1 MTNFNNAQDL
11 KKWNSLTSDQIRQ
24 DIEEFNNSIMKQ
36 VLDSFIV
43 KAANLIEKEIYDK
56 ETIIQKISRDI
67 KIFKLDIDFYGHA
80 ITREE
85 GYQGFLDDLENELT
99 IFIKE
104 AYIAYNRHKINMM
117 AA

>member
-24 DIEEFNNSIMKQ
+24 DIEEFYNSIMKQ
-36 VLDSFIV
+36 VLDSFLV
-43 KAANLIEKEIYDK
+43 KAKKLIEKGIYDK
-56 ETIIQKISRDI
+56 ETIIQKIARDI
-67 KIFKLDIDFYGHA
+67 KIFKMDIDLYGHV
-80 ITREE
+80 ITQEE
-85 GYQGFLDDLENELT
+85 GYQSFLDDLENELT

-104 AYIAYNRHKINMM
+104 AYVAYNRHKINMM